1 MDKKATGIV
10 AYITIF
16 GWLVAYFAGDR
27 ENARFHL
34 NQGLVVDLAFLAI
47 GIMAGI
53 PFGIVRALA
62 ALLDIVVVV
71 FCIMGI
77 IYAAQD
83 QEKEIPLLVSF
94 KILK

>member
-16 GWLVAYFAGDR
+16 GWFVAYFAGDK

-47 GIMAGI
+47 TILASVPI
-53 PFGIVRALA
+53 GIVRLA
-62 ALLDIVVVV
+62 ATLLNIVVFV

-77 IYAAQD
+77 VYAAQD
-83 QEKEIPLLVSF
+83 QEKEIPLLGAF